1 MIRLLLFRL
10 VGAVATL
17 LAVSAIVFGATE
29 VLPGDVA
36 AAVLG
41 RDATPASL
49 ALIRKNLHLNDPAYE
64 RYGKWLWHMVQGD
77 PGISLA
83 ASSFI
88 LTDNRESSIKGVP
101 VTSVI
106 GDRLKNTAILTL
118 ATTLVMIPLSIFFGV
133 LSAIRRDRLSDRT
146 ISSVTLVLISVP
158 EFVTATLLVLLFS
171 LVWPVLPAVSLL
183 DPSRSILA
191 QTNVLVLPVLALLTA
206 ILAQT
211 IRMVRASVLQ
221 VLQSEYV
228 QAARLKGIQER
239 RVLLRY
245 VLPNALG
252 PTIQVFAVNVAWL
265 VGGVIIVETVF
276 QFPGLGAL
284 LVDAVSKR
292 DIPTV
297 QAISLLIAVSYI
309 AINLL
314 ADFVTLLLNP
324 KLRTSL

>member
-1 MIRLLLFRL
+1 MIRLLLIRL
-10 VGAVATL
+10 AGGVATL

-41 RDATPASL
+41 RDATPQSL
-49 ALIRKNLHLNDPAYE
+49 ALLRKNLHLNDPAYD
-64 RYGKWLWHMVQGD
+64 RYGRWLWHMVQGD

-101 VTSVI
+101 VTAVI
-106 GDRLKNTAILTL
+106 GGRLKNTLILTL
-118 ATTLVMIPLSIFFGV
+118 VTALVMIPLSVLLGV
-133 LSAIRRDRLSDRT
+133 WSAIRRDRLSDRAIT
-146 ISSVTLVLISVP
+146 TVTLVLISVP

-183 DPSRSILA
+183 DPSRSLFS
-191 QTNVLVLPVLALLTA
+191 QSNVFVLPVIALLAA

-239 RVLLRY
+239 RVLRRY

-265 VGGVIIVETVF
+265 VGGIIVVETVF

-297 QAISLLIAVSYI
+297 QAISLLIALAYVG
-309 AINLL
+309 INLV
-314 ADFVTLLLNP
+314 ADVFTVLLNP

>member
-1 MIRLLLFRL
+1 MIRLLIIRL
-10 VGAVATL
+10 VGAMATL
-17 LAVSAIVFGATE
+17 LAVSVIVFGATE

-41 RDATPASL
+41 REATPESL
-49 ALIRKNLHLNDPAYE
+49 RVLRRNMHLEDPAYD
-64 RYGKWLWHMVQGD
+64 RYGRWLWQMAQGN
-77 PGISLA
+77 PGVSLA

-88 LTDNRESSIKGVP
+88 LTDNNESSIEGVP
-101 VTSVI
+101 VTTLI
-106 GDRLKNTAILTL
+106 GDKLKNTAVLTL
-118 ATTLVMIPLSIFFGV
+118 VTTLLMIPLSVIFGV
-133 LSAIRRDRLSDRT
+133 WSAIRRDRLADRT
-146 ISSVTLVLISVP
+146 ISTITLVLISVP

-171 LVWPVLPAVSLL
+171 LVWPVLPAVSLI
-183 DPSRSILA
+183 DPSRSLFS
-191 QTNVLVLPVLALLTA
+191 QTNVLVLPVLALLAA

-239 RVLLRY
+239 HVLRRY

-252 PTIQVFAVNVAWL
+252 PTIQVFAVNIAWL

-276 QFPGLGAL
+276 QYPGLGAL

-297 QAISLLIAVSYI
+297 QAISLLIAVGYI
-309 AINLL
+309 AINLV
-314 ADFVTLLLNP
+314 ADIVTVLVNP

>member
-1 MIRLLLFRL
+1 MLRLLLIRL
-10 VGAVATL
+10 AGAVATL

-41 RDATPASL
+41 REATPESL
-49 ALIRKNLHLNDPAYE
+49 SLLRKNLHLEDPAYD
-64 RYGKWLWHMVQGD
+64 RYGRWLWHMVQGD

-88 LTDNRESSIKGVP
+88 LTNGNESSIKGVP
-101 VTSVI
+101 VTTVI
-106 GDRLKNTAILTL
+106 GHRLKNTAILTL
-118 ATTLVMIPLSIFFGV
+118 VTTLLMIPLSVLFGV
-133 LSAIRRDRLSDRT
+133 WSAIRRDRLADRT
-146 ISSVTLVLISVP
+146 IATVTLVLISFP

-171 LVWPVLPAVSLL
+171 LIWPVLPAVSLI
-183 DPSRSILA
+183 DPARSVFS
-191 QTNVLVLPVLALLTA
+191 QVSVLVLPVLALLAA

-211 IRMVRASVLQ
+211 TRMVRASMLQ

-228 QAARLKGIQER
+228 QAARLKGIPER
-239 RVLLRY
+239 RVLRRY
-245 VLPNALG
+245 VVPNALG

-265 VGGVIIVETVF
+265 VGGIIIVETVF
-276 QFPGLGAL
+276 QFPGLGAG

-297 QAISLLIAVSYI
+297 QAISLLIAVAYI
-309 AINLL
+309 TINLV
-314 ADFVTLLLNP
+314 ADVVTVLLNP

>member
-1 MIRLLLFRL
+1 
-10 VGAVATL
+10 L

-41 RDATPASL
+41 RDATPQSL
-49 ALIRKNLHLNDPAYE
+49 ALLRKNLHLNHPAYD
-64 RYGKWLWHMVQGD
+64 RYGRWLWHMVQGD

-88 LTDNRESSIKGVP
+88 LTNNRESSIKGVP

-118 ATTLVMIPLSIFFGV
+118 VTTFVMIPLSVILGV
-133 LSAIRRDRLSDRT
+133 WSAIRRDRLSDRT
-146 ISSVTLVLISVP
+146 VTTVTLVLISIP

-171 LVWPVLPAVSLL
+171 LVWPVLPAVSLI
-183 DPSRSILA
+183 DPSRSLFSQA
-191 QTNVLVLPVLALLTA
+191 NVFVMPVLALLMA

-239 RVLLRY
+239 RVLRRY

-265 VGGVIIVETVF
+265 VGGIIVVETVF

-297 QAISLLIAVSYI
+297 QAISLLIAVAYI
-309 AINLL
+309 TINLI
-314 ADFVTLLLNP
+314 ADIVTVLLNP